1 MVCTAWAMQGYGS
14 PIGAYLLYAFKVV
27 LYIGVFFCGFTP
39 PIGGVSGAV
48 Q

>member
-1 MVCTAWAMQGYGS
+1 MQGYGS

-27 LYIGVFFCGFTP
+27 LYIGGWVFFCGFTP